1 MFADMET
8 VVILILAGAVLLMLE
23 TILPGLVA
31 GTLGLGCLVVAVVL
45 AYAQHGVRAG
55 HWTLGLVSAGLAAG
69 ALAYLRFFPNSRA
82 ARIFIS
88 VRTVGGLGNE
98 HPELLSQTGTAF
110 THLRPSGVATIQ
122 GKRVDVVSEG
132 PFIERGM
139 AVRVVAVEGGR
150 VVVRSIAS
158 PS

>member
-1 MFADMET
+1 MET
-8 VVILILAGAVLLMLE
+8 VVILILAGAVLLVLE

-31 GTLGLGCLVVAVVL
+31 GTLGLGCLVAAVAI
-45 AYAQHGVRAG
+45 AYAQHGVRTG

-82 ARIFIS
+82 ARVFIS
-88 VRTVGGLGNE
+88 TRQVGGLGNE
-98 HPELLSQTGTAF
+98 RPELMNQSGTAY

-122 GKRVDVVSEG
+122 GQRVDVVSEG

-150 VVVRSIAS
+150 VVVRAIMS